1 MDTTTL
7 IQSDSYRKGEAYLA
21 TITED
26 GIAHYGI
33 PGMKWGVRR
42 SQETLDRLAGRTSS
56 KKKSSGKKKKT
67 SSGSKSKSKS
77 SSSSGVKKKISDRV
91 EARKKER
98 SKKREIRREG
108 RIERAR
114 VREQGKIAV
123 EKAKAERAANEA
135 RTGAGTKTETRGSVK
150 NLSDKE
156 LQARV
161 NRLNLEKQYKT
172 LTKKPKSSRDVVK
185 DFAIKQTGKLAN
197 QAADAMIKKT
207 IGSLIGDSATK
218 AGEKALKDTVKATKS
233 VEMPKAVTTGS
244 VSKAMKNISK
254 LAAQPAPKTRKK
266 SRALDDLIDVNKMKS
281 ISDIKR
287 AYSYTGRRRLNKKRK
302 VTNRR

>member
-1 MDTTTL
+1 MDTAAL
-7 IQSDSYRKGEAYLA
+7 IQSDSYRKGEAYFA
-21 TITED
+21 TITDDELL
-26 GIAHYGI
+26 HYGI

-42 SQETLDRLAGRTSS
+42 SQATLDRLAGRTPS

-67 SSGSKSKSKS
+67 SSGAKSKS
-77 SSSSGVKKKISDRV
+77 SSDSGVKKKISDRV

-108 RIERAR
+108 RVERAK

-123 EKAKAERAANEA
+123 EKAKAERAAEEA

-161 NRLNLEKQYKT
+161 NRLNLEKQYST

-185 DFAIKQTGKLAN
+185 DFAVKQTGKLAN

-207 IGSLIGDSATK
+207 VGSLIGDAATK
-218 AGEKALKDTVKATKS
+218 AGENAIKDTVKATES
-233 VEMPKAVTTGS
+233 VKMPKAASSSSVT
-244 VSKAMKNISK
+244 KAMSNIAKVASQ
-254 LAAQPAPKTRKK
+254 AAPKNAKK
-266 SRALDDLIDVNKMKS
+266 PRVLDDLIDVNKMKS
-281 ISDIKR
+281 VKDIQR

>member
-1 MDTTTL
+1 MDTTAL

-21 TITED
+21 TITDDELL
-26 GIAHYGI
+26 HYGI

-42 SQETLDRLAGRTSS
+42 SQATLDRLAGRTPS

-67 SSGSKSKSKS
+67 SSGTKSKS
-77 SSSSGVKKKISDRV
+77 SSGSGVKKKIADRV

-98 SKKREIRREG
+98 SKKREVRREG
-108 RIERAR
+108 RIERTKI
-114 VREQGKIAV
+114 REQGKIAV
-123 EKAKAERAANEA
+123 EKAKAERAAEEA
-135 RTGAGTKTETRGSVK
+135 RTGAGTKTETRGSAK

-161 NRLNLEKQYKT
+161 NRLNLEKQYNT

-185 DFAIKQTGKLAN
+185 DFAVKQTGKLAN
-197 QAADAMIKKT
+197 QAADAMIKKAV
-207 IGSLIGDSATK
+207 GSLIGDAATK
-218 AGEKALKDTVKATKS
+218 AGEKAIKDTVKATES
-233 VEMPKAVTTGS
+233 VKMPKAASSSSVT
-244 VSKAMKNISK
+244 KAMNNIAKVASQ
-254 LAAQPAPKTRKK
+254 AAPKNAKK
-266 SRALDDLIDVNKMKS
+266 PRVLDDLIDVNKMKS
-281 ISDIKR
+281 VKDIQR

>member
-7 IQSDSYRKGEAYLA
+7 TQSDSYRKGEAYLA
-21 TITED
+21 TITDDELFHH
-26 GIAHYGI
+26 GIK
-33 PGMKWGVRR
+33 GMKWGVRR
-42 SQETLDRLAGRTSS
+42 SQETLDRLAGRTPS

-67 SSGSKSKSKS
+67 SSGTKSKS

-108 RIERAR
+108 RVERAKI
-114 VREQGKIAV
+114 REQGKIAV
-123 EKAKAERAANEA
+123 EKAKAERAAEEA
-135 RTGAGTKTETRGSVK
+135 RTGAGTKTDTRGSAK

-161 NRLNLEKQYKT
+161 NRLNLEKQYNT

-185 DFAIKQTGKLAN
+185 DFAVKQTGKLAN

-207 IGSLIGDSATK
+207 IGSLIGDAATK
-218 AGEKALKDTVKATKS
+218 AGEKALKDTVKATES
-233 VEMPKAVTTGS
+233 VKMPKAASSSSVT
-244 VSKAMKNISK
+244 KAMNNITKVASQ
-254 LAAQPAPKTRKK
+254 AAPKNAKK
-266 SRALDDLIDVNKMKS
+266 PRVLDDLIDVNKMKS
-281 ISDIKR
+281 VKDIQR

>member
-1 MDTTTL
+1 MDTTAL

-21 TITED
+21 TITDDELL
-26 GIAHYGI
+26 HYGI

-42 SQETLDRLAGRTSS
+42 SQETLDRLAGRTPS

-77 SSSSGVKKKISDRV
+77 SSGSGVKKKIADRV

-108 RIERAR
+108 RIERAK

-123 EKAKAERAANEA
+123 EKAKAERAAQEA

-185 DFAIKQTGKLAN
+185 DFAVKQTGKLAN

-207 IGSLIGDSATK
+207 IGSLIGDAATK
-218 AGEKALKDTVKATKS
+218 AGEKALKDTVKATES
-233 VEMPKAVTTGS
+233 VKMPKAASSGS
-244 VSKAMKNISK
+244 VTKAINNIAKVASQ
-254 LAAQPAPKTRKK
+254 AAPKNAKK
-266 SRALDDLIDVNKMKS
+266 PRVLDDLIDVNKMKS
-281 ISDIKR
+281 VKDIQR

>member
-1 MDTTTL
+1 MDTTAL

-21 TITED
+21 TVTDD
-26 GIAHYGI
+26 GILHYGI

-42 SQETLDRLAGRTSS
+42 SQATLDRLAGRTPS

-67 SSGSKSKSKS
+67 SSGTKSKS
-77 SSSSGVKKKISDRV
+77 SSGSGVKKKISDRV

-108 RIERAR
+108 RIERAK
-114 VREQGKIAV
+114 VREQGKLAV
-123 EKAKAERAANEA
+123 EKAKAERAAQEA
-135 RTGAGTKTETRGSVK
+135 KTGAGTKTDTRGSAK

-161 NRLNLEKQYKT
+161 NRLNLEKQYNT

-185 DFAIKQTGKLAN
+185 DFAVKQTGKLAN
-197 QAADAMIKKT
+197 QAADAMIKKAV
-207 IGSLIGDSATK
+207 GSLIGDAATK
-218 AGEKALKDTVKATKS
+218 AGEKAIKDTVKATES
-233 VEMPKAVTTGS
+233 VKMPKAASSSSVT
-244 VSKAMKNISK
+244 KAMNNIAKVASQ
-254 LAAQPAPKTRKK
+254 AAPKKAKK
-266 SRALDDLIDVNKMKS
+266 PRVLDDLIDVNKMKS
-281 ISDIKR
+281 VKDIQR

>member
-1 MDTTTL
+1 MDTTAL

-21 TITED
+21 TVTDD
-26 GIAHYGI
+26 GILHYGI

-42 SQETLDRLAGRTSS
+42 SQATLDRLAGRTPS

-67 SSGSKSKSKS
+67 SSGAKSKS
-77 SSSSGVKKKISDRV
+77 SSDSGVKKKISDRV

-108 RIERAR
+108 RVERAK

-123 EKAKAERAANEA
+123 EKAKAERAAEEA

-161 NRLNLEKQYKT
+161 NRLNLEKQYST

-185 DFAIKQTGKLAN
+185 DFAVKQTGKLAN
-197 QAADAMIKKT
+197 QAADAMIKKAV
-207 IGSLIGDSATK
+207 GSLIGDAATK
-218 AGEKALKDTVKATKS
+218 AGEKAIKDTVKATES
-233 VEMPKAVTTGS
+233 VKMPKAASSSSVT
-244 VSKAMKNISK
+244 KAMNNIAK
-254 LAAQPAPKTRKK
+254 AASQAAPKNAKK
-266 SRALDDLIDVNKMKS
+266 PRVLDDLIEVNKMKS
-281 ISDIKR
+281 VKDIQR